1 MKLIDRYVA
10 RGFLV
15 RFVVAYLVV
24 FGLFVSFDAL
34 KRIEE
39 LQEGPARQVAAKL
52 LAYYAYQ
59 FPVAAMDVVPPLLL
73 LAAGLM
79 LVQMARNGELLTL
92 KASGISLQ
100 RVAGPVFLCS
110 VPVVALVWWAGE
122 SVVPR
127 VVREQELIQ
136 RELASDVSG
145 PFLLRDEREGWMLFV
160 GSYDFARHRVSIQGF
175 EPSGALSGSVEV
187 LRAREVQTSLRP
199 YDLVLAS
206 KDVMS
211 VRMLAFSTA
220 ELKRRSASNPH
231 NVRLRVM
238 LQARRVA
245 PFVPFALLLAGIPV
259 LVGFEQTM
267 RSRLLGVLVCI
278 MLMAGFQVLS
288 FICLGLGNAGALHP
302 VLAAWLPVGLTG
314 GVGAWLF
321 GTMHT

>member
-1 MKLIDRYVA
+1 
-10 RGFLV
+10 
-15 RFVVAYLVV
+15 
-24 FGLFVSFDAL
+24 
-34 KRIEE
+34 
-39 LQEGPARQVAAKL
+39 
-52 LAYYAYQ
+52 
-59 FPVAAMDVVPPLLL
+59 MDVVPPLLL

-160 GSYDFARHRVSIQGF
+160 GSYDFARHTMARVCLMEFYPDGGARRVMEADSASWPREGTLRLERVSIQGF